1 MNHGEENAL
10 SIAGFASYNVGLK
23 MKKVGGI
30 LIKISITDQ
39 PTLTLL

>member
-23 MKKVGGI
+23 KEKGGRNFN
-30 LIKISITDQ
+30 KNKHY
-39 PTLTLL
+39 